1 MNQRLEGK
9 AAVITGGGA
18 GIGAAVGGLFCTEG
32 AGVMLVDAD
41 ADAIT
46 QKVEQI
52 RQQVAGVRVTSFV
65 TDVADAA
72 QALQAVERALDEFG
86 RLDVMVNNAAMHFA

>member
-18 GIGAAVGGLFCTEG
+18 GIGAAVGRLFCTEG
-32 AGVMLVDAD
+32 AGVMLADAD
-41 ADAIT
+41 ADALT

-52 RQQVAGVRVTSFV
+52 RQQVVGARATSFV